1 MKFMNLSFSS
11 ADPVVYSI
19 EPTYGSLAGG
29 TMVFVHGRGT

>member
-1 MKFMNLSFSS
+1 MNLSFSS

-29 TMVFVHGRGT
+29 TMVFVHGRGA